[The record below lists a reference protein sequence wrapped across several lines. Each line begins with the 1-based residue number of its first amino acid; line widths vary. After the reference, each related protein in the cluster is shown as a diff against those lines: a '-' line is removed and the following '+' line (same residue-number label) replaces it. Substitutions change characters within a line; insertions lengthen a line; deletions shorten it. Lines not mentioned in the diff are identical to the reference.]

1 MKYNSPL
8 LLEYSNNYSK
18 TSGSLWKYY
27 KDEPALT
34 DAGTID
40 NFPDNSA
47 SFKFKQKI
55 TGPTGNDGTN
65 DVEIMVPL
73 KYISSF
79 SRTLGISIINYET
92 NLILTW
98 STKCFIVAAM
108 TITITISCNNRH
120 KTLCFSFN
128 FLNPR

>member
-27 KDEPALT
+27 KDEPTLT

-40 NFPDNSA
+40 NFHDNSA
-47 SFKFKQKI
+47 SFKFRQKI
-55 TGPTGNDGTN
+55 TGQTGNEGTK

-73 KYISSF
+73 KYIGSF
-79 SRTLGISIINYET
+79 PTAL
-92 NLILTW
+92 
-98 STKCFIVAAM
+98 
-108 TITITISCNNRH
+108 
-120 KTLCFSFN
+120 
-128 FLNPR
+128 